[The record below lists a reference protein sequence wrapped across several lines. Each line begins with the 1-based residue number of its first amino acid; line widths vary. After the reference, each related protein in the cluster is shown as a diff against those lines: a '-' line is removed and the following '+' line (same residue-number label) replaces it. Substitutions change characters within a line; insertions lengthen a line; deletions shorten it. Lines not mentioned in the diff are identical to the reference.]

1 MPRRHLLSIL
11 LFAAATAQART
22 DRSHFVIGG
31 IYDQIV
37 VKK

>member
-11 LFAAATAQART
+11 LFAAATAQAQT
-22 DRSHFVIGG
+22 DQSHFVIGG